1 MDSSNGPLS
10 LSEGA
15 DAGRLQLLPD
25 AVYRALTDE
34 MPQMVWSTR
43 PDGYHDYY
51 NRRWYEFTG
60 VQVGSTDGT
69 GWNGMFH
76 PDDQE
81 HAWRIWR
88 ESLATGKPYEVEYR
102 LRHHSGEYR
111 WILGLAMPIRNDNGE
126 IVRWIGTCTDI
137 HDRKLL
143 MQRNELL
150 NLELSHRIKNIF
162 SVVGALIRLSAAG
175 QPDHA
180 EFARILR
187 DRIDALGRAHEFVRP
202 HSEQSRLTTANPTL
216 FGMLHQIFSAYPA
229 YRDKRLTVDGDDI
242 EIDDQAATPLAL
254 VFHELATNALK
265 YGALRAATGGVKI
278 FSELRDSDLKL
289 TWSESGAVVPA
300 QLPKA
305 GFGSQLMEIS
315 VVHQMGGALTKYW
328 GDSGLCV
335 EMKLPRARVRR

>member
-1 MDSSNGPLS
+1 MDSSCGTIGLI
-10 LSEGA
+10 EGMA
-15 DAGRLQLLPD
+15 DDRLQSLPEN
-25 AVYRALTDE
+25 VYRALTDE

-60 VQVGSTDGT
+60 MEVGSTDGT
-69 GWNGMFH
+69 GWSGMFH
-76 PDDQE
+76 PEDQE
-81 HAWRIWR
+81 RAWRLWR

-111 WILGLAMPIRNDNGE
+111 WTLGLARPIRNADGD
-126 IVRWIGTCTDI
+126 IIRWIGTCTDI

-162 SVVGALIRLSAAG
+162 SVIGALIRLSAAG
-175 QPDHA
+175 RPDQA
-180 EFARILR
+180 DFARTLR

-202 HSEQSRLTTANPTL
+202 HSEQSRLTTASPTL

-229 YRDKRLTVDGDDI
+229 YRDKRLTIEGDDM

-265 YGALRAATGGVKI
+265 YGALRSNSGRVRILSA
-278 FSELRDSDLKL
+278 L
-289 TWSESGAVVPA
+289 TSNRIQLSWQESGAVIPA
-300 QLPKA
+300 AIPKA

-328 GDSGLCV
+328 GESGLCV
-335 EMKLPRARVRR
+335 EITLPCDRVRR

>member
-1 MDSSNGPLS
+1 MDSQSRTLGLI
-10 LSEGA
+10 EGTA
-15 DAGRLQLLPD
+15 SDRLQSLPD

-34 MPQMVWSTR
+34 LPQMVWSTR
-43 PDGYHDYY
+43 ADGYHDYY

-60 VQVGSTDGT
+60 MPVGSTDGI

-76 PDDQE
+76 PDDRE
-81 HAWRIWR
+81 RAWRVWR
-88 ESLATGKPYEVEYR
+88 DSLATGKPYEVEYR

-111 WILGLAMPIRNDNGE
+111 WTLGLAMPIRNDSGE

-162 SVVGALIRLSAAG
+162 SVVSALIRLSAAG

-202 HSEQSRLTTANPTL
+202 HSEQSRLTTSDPTL
-216 FGMLHQIFSAYPA
+216 FGMLNQIFSAYPA
-229 YRDKRLTVDGDDI
+229 FRDKRLTIEGDDI
-242 EIDDQAATPLAL
+242 EIDDQAATPMAL

-265 YGALRAATGGVKI
+265 YGALRTANGRVQIVSQLTT
-278 FSELRDSDLKL
+278 EDLKL
-289 TWSESGAVVPA
+289 YWRESGAPA
-300 QLPKA
+300 PSQSPKA

-335 EMKLPRARVRR
+335 EMKLPRERVRR